1 MEADSGR
8 SVGKEAVTQLDLV
21 AQEVLDYWAD
31 KTQTNFRSASV
42 KLAALKRI
50 RQRLDD
56 GFGPDDLK
64 RVVDFA
70 MADDFYIER
79 GYAKQPDVLWRS
91 GERVQSILA
100 RVQTIS
106 RRPLPL

>member
-1 MEADSGR
+1 M
-8 SVGKEAVTQLDLV
+8 TQLDLV
-21 AQEVLDYWAD
+21 AQEVLDYWSER
-31 KTQTNFRSASV
+31 TQTSFRSAKV

-56 GFGPDDLK
+56 GLGPDDLK
-64 RVVDFA
+64 KCVDFA
-70 MADDFYIER
+70 LYDEFYIDH
-79 GYAKQPDVLWRS
+79 GYAKQPDVIWRNA
-91 GERVQSILA
+91 ERVNSILA

>member
-1 MEADSGR
+1 M
-8 SVGKEAVTQLDLV
+8 TQLDLV
-21 AQEVLDYWAD
+21 AQEVAD
-31 KTQTNFRSASV
+31 DWRERTQTQPRSSKV
-42 KLAALKRI
+42 NAAVLERI
-50 RQRLDD
+50 RRRLDD

-70 MADDFYIER
+70 LYDEFYVQH
-79 GYAKQPDVLWRS
+79 GYAKQPDVIWRNA
-91 GERVQSILA
+91 ERVQSILA

>member
-1 MEADSGR
+1 M
-8 SVGKEAVTQLDLV
+8 TQLDLV
-21 AQEVLDYWAD
+21 AQEVLDYWAT
-31 KTQTNFRSASV
+31 KTNTQFRCANV
-42 KLAALKRI
+42 KLSALKRI

-70 MADDFYIER
+70 LVDDFYIQK
-79 GYAKQPDVLWRS
+79 GYAKQPDVIWRN

>member
-1 MEADSGR
+1 M
-8 SVGKEAVTQLDLV
+8 TQLDLV
-21 AQEVLDYWAD
+21 AQEVLDYWAERTS
-31 KTQTNFRSASV
+31 TQFRSAKV

-56 GFGPDDLK
+56 GLGPDDLK
-64 RVVDFA
+64 KCVDFA
-70 MADDFYIER
+70 LYDEFYIDH
-79 GYAKQPDVLWRS
+79 GYAKQPDVIWRNA
-91 GERVQSILA
+91 ERVQSILA

>member
-1 MEADSGR
+1 
-8 SVGKEAVTQLDLV
+8 VTQADLV
-21 AQEVLDYWAD
+21 AQEVFDYWSER
-31 KTQTNFRSASV
+31 TQTKFRAASV

-64 RVVDFA
+64 RCVDFA
-70 MADDFYIER
+70 LCDDWYIER

-100 RVQTIS
+100 RVQTIA

>member
-1 MEADSGR
+1 M
-8 SVGKEAVTQLDLV
+8 TQLDLV
-21 AQEVLDYWAD
+21 AQEVLDYWAERTA
-31 KTQTNFRSASV
+31 TQFRSAKV

-56 GFGPDDLK
+56 GLGPDDLK
-64 RVVDFA
+64 KCVDFA
-70 MADDFYIER
+70 LYDEFYIDH
-79 GYAKQPDVLWRS
+79 GYAKQPDVIWRNA
-91 GERVQSILA
+91 ERVQSILA